1 MSDEQT
7 KMITVIHIRPG
18 KIPQILTIE
27 DTLAAMQKLVG
38 GMIQEYMPFYS
49 ATDERIQDIALIC
62 NDESKLRRMMP
73 NREIY
78 ESYMEKPEVIRGDFF
93 LCYAPYESETF
104 LSMPEDLQQVFYE
117 KFYYPEIFFETENG
131 IEGRKYEPLPESMPR
146 QMER

>member
-7 KMITVIHIRPG
+7 EKITVIHIRPA
-18 KIPQILTIE
+18 KTPQILEIE
-27 DTLAAMQKLVG
+27 DTLPAMQRLVG

-49 ATDERIQDIALIC
+49 ESDERIQDIALIC
-62 NDESKLRRMMP
+62 NDEGKMRHMMP
-73 NREIY
+73 NRMIFEP
-78 ESYMEKPEVIRGDFF
+78 YMEKPEVICGDFF

-104 LSMPEDLQQVFYE
+104 LSIPEDLQRIFYE

-131 IEGRKYEPLPESMPR
+131 IEGRKYEPLPESMHR